1 MVNSH
6 FLKKIISVGE
16 KDIMSRLVD
25 YTELAYKE
33 SDILI
38 DMLSNRNSL
47 VEKNEEIKEIEKVG
61 DELDI
66 SIRQD
71 VTKGAISPTLMNS
84 MLQLVEKCDDI
95 IDTGY
100 FISREIKRMFL
111 DYAGGMEKCINLV
124 TKTYSTFISMLE
136 YNKASL
142 KHLNQMLTA
151 SEDEKI
157 RDERIAIEKLEEKV
171 DELKDDTFD
180 YIYRNADGL
189 PYLVFSHLIDLTH
202 KIDDMLDDCE
212 DAADLI
218 ITITRSITS

>member
-6 FLKKIISVGE
+6 FLKRIISVGE
-16 KDIMSRLVD
+16 KDILSRLTD

-71 VTKGAISPTLMNS
+71 ITKGAISPTLMNNL
-84 MLQLVEKCDDI
+84 LQLVEKCDDMV
-95 IDTGY
+95 DTGY

-124 TKTYSTFISMLE
+124 AKSYSTFISMLE
-136 YNKASL
+136 YNKAAL

-151 SEDEKI
+151 SEDDKI

-189 PYLVFSHLIDLTH
+189 PYLVFSHLTDLTH

>member
-1 MVNSH
+1 
-6 FLKKIISVGE
+6 
-16 KDIMSRLVD
+16 
-25 YTELAYKE
+25 
-33 SDILI
+33 
-38 DMLSNRNSL
+38 MLSNRNSL

-71 VTKGAISPTLMNS
+71 ITKGAISPTLMNNL
-84 MLQLVEKCDDI
+84 LQLVEKCDDMV
-95 IDTGY
+95 DTGY

-124 TKTYSTFISMLE
+124 AKSYSTFISMLE
-136 YNKASL
+136 YNKAAL

-151 SEDEKI
+151 SEDDKI

-189 PYLVFSHLIDLTH
+189 PYLVFSHLTDLTH